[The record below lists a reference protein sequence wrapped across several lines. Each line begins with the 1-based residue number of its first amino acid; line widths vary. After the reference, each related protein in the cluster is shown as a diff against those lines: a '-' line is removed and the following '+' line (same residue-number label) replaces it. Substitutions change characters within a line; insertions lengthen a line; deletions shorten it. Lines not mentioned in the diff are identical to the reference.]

1 MRGALADLKQL
12 YFGLQGRINREQYI
26 YGWLFMF
33 MLQGVMLAQLIN
45 APEESGR
52 QVFWFLVWALAS
64 FASTIAT
71 LIMSVKRARD
81 MGWPPI
87 IAFALVIPAFSII
100 GLAIFSIWPGK
111 QSRDRLR
118 NDTPSD

>member
-1 MRGALADLKQL
+1 MAAALRDMKGL
-12 YFGLQGRINREQYI
+12 YFGLKGRINRETYI
-26 YGWLFMF
+26 LGWLLMF
-33 MLQGVMLAQLIN
+33 MAQGAMLAQLIN
-45 APEESGR
+45 APEGSSR
-52 QVFWFLVWALAS
+52 QIVWFLVWALAS

-87 IAFALVIPAFSII
+87 IALALVIPAFSII

-111 QSRDRLR
+111 PRPGANS
-118 NDTPSD
+118 